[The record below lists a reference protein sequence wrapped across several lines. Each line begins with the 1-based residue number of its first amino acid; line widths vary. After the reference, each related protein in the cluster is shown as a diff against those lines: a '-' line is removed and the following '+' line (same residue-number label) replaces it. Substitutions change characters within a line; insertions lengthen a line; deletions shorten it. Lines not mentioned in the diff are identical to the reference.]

1 MNTTKAIT
9 VYAELT
15 PNPNTM
21 KFVANILLLDGGIVE
36 YNEKSKSLN
45 CPLAYQLFDFTG
57 VTAIFITSNFVTV
70 TKTPDLDWYD
80 ITNILREFI
89 RSFLMSDEKLFLSN
103 PFQDENGTQHPGTA
117 KEIPAQPD
125 AVQQSVHSF
134 PEIEEK
140 IKSMLEEYVKPA
152 VEQDGGAIFF
162 KSFNEGIVT
171 LSLKGSCSGCPSSTM
186 TLKSGIE
193 TLLKK
198 MIPEVTEV
206 VADAD

>member
-1 MNTTKAIT
+1 MNATRVISI
-9 VYAELT
+9 YAELT

-21 KFVANILLLDGGIVE
+21 KFVANVLLLEGGVVE
-36 YNEKSKSLN
+36 YHNKPEAVN
-45 CPLAYQLFDFTG
+45 CPLASQLFDFTG
-57 VTAIFITSNFVTV
+57 VKSIFITNNFITV
-70 TKTPDLDWYD
+70 TKDAGIDWYD

-89 RSFLMSDEKLFLSN
+89 KGFLLSDEKLFISN
-103 PFQDENGTQHPGTA
+103 PFSDVQVKQETAAVKTHAEVHVSAGT
-117 KEIPAQPD
+117 
-125 AVQQSVHSF
+125 SN

-162 KSFNEGIVT
+162 KSFNDGIVT
-171 LSLKGSCSGCPSSTM
+171 LSLKGSCSGCPSSTL
-186 TLKSGIE
+186 TLKAGIE